1 MKTRIISVLFLT
13 AALSASVLSA
23 APTNNFPASISVHS
37 LIAKSHGDQIKR
49 GDSPE
54 KVRSLFG
61 DGSRKLTRNVWLY
74 HGFAADL
81 PQAEEQGC
89 RTLIITFA
97 NDQVVDMKCV
107 NDSAAA
113 IITANLKLS
122 PSATN
127 IASKK

>member
-1 MKTRIISVLFLT
+1 MKTRITSVLFLA

-23 APTNNFPASISVHS
+23 APKNNFPAAISIHS
-37 LIAKSHGDQIKR
+37 LIAESHGDQIKR
-49 GDSPE
+49 GDSRE

-61 DGSRKLTRNVWLY
+61 SGSRRLSRNVWLY

-81 PQAEEQGC
+81 PQANAQGC
-89 RTLIITFA
+89 RTVVVTFA

-113 IITANLKLS
+113 IIAANLNLI
-122 PSATN
+122 PSARN
-127 IASKK
+127 IAGKK